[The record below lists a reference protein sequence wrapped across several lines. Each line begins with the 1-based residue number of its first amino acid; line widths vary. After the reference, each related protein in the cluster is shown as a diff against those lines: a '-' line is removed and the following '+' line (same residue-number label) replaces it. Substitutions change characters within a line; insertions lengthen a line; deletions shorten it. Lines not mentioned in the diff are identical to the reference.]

1 MRFRC
6 CSVLGRDAVRGKT
19 PVRDATQKASVG
31 FVCVTVHVDGDPLI
45 CLLGV
50 GFSCVLCCLFA
61 LGCI

>member
-1 MRFRC
+1 M
-6 CSVLGRDAVRGKT
+6 LGRDAVRRKA

-31 FVCVTVHVDGDPLI
+31 FVCVTVHDVDGDPLI

-50 GFSCVLCCLFA
+50 GFWRVLCCLFA